1 MCVVVLSLMPEK
13 YVNTDCG
20 EKVAL
25 HRRKIR
31 EKATVVSSVV
41 RLGRRLK
48 G

>member
-1 MCVVVLSLMPEK
+1 MCVVVLSLMPGR
-13 YVNTDCG
+13 YVDTDCG

-25 HRRKIR
+25 HGRKIG

-41 RLGRRLK
+41 RLDRWLK